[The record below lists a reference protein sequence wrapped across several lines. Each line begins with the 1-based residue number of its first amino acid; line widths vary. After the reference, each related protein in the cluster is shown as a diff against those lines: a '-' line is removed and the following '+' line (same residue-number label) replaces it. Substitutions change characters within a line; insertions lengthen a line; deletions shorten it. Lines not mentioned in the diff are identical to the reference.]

1 MIISKEFS
9 TYDFIMLF
17 SAFLRSLATNQSIK
31 KAAILGAEVYNLKK
45 AWKLP
50 NHHAERTFNA
60 CIMHSSFLSSVD
72 KAAKMVV
79 KSITKI
85 LIVLISIYKKYC
97 IVKLYKIIKNL
108 EYFSWKYNI
117 IFYMQ

>member
-45 AWKLP
+45 A
-50 NHHAERTFNA
+50 
-60 CIMHSSFLSSVD
+60 
-72 KAAKMVV
+72 
-79 KSITKI
+79 
-85 LIVLISIYKKYC
+85 
-97 IVKLYKIIKNL
+97 
-108 EYFSWKYNI
+108 
-117 IFYMQ
+117 